1 MRKTAC
7 TIGAVVVGAGLLTG
21 GTAFADSADNDGVN
35 IGNDNNAS
43 VLPIQLC
50 GNNIAVLGA
59 VVPTASPQN
68 AACINA
74 PIVDHPQQPP
84 NEEKPPAEEKPP
96 NMEEPCMEEPCMEEP
111 CMEEPCMEEP
121 PCVEEPCVEEPPT
134 HGKPPADTSPEEL
147 PEAPTPV
154 AVQGHHA
161 VTG

>member
-1 MRKTAC
+1 MRSMRKTAC
-7 TIGAVVVGAGLLTG
+7 TIGAFVAGAGMLTG

-59 VVPTASPQN
+59 VVPIASPQKVV
-68 AACINA
+68 CTNA
-74 PIVDHPQQPP
+74 PVVDHPQQPP
-84 NEEKPPAEEKPP
+84 AEKPPAEKPPMEKPP
-96 NMEEPCMEEPCMEEP
+96 
-111 CMEEPCMEEP
+111 
-121 PCVEEPCVEEPPT
+121 VEEPPNDQ
-134 HGKPPADTSPEEL
+134 KPPMENSPEEL